1 MKKIRVYALYH
12 GDKWLTDG
20 TKKELADYLNV
31 CISTITFYMSKT
43 YAKRNKEGYR
53 VIFICEEYEN
63 KI

>member
-20 TKKELADYLNV
+20 TKSELADYLKVNER
-31 CISTITFYMSKT
+31 TITFYMSKT

-53 VIFICEEYEN
+53 VIFIGEEYEN
-63 KI
+63 

>member
-20 TKKELADYLNV
+20 TKNELADYLNV
-31 CISTITFYMSKT
+31 GIRTITFYMSKT

-53 VIFICEEYEN
+53 VIFIGEEYE
-63 KI
+63 